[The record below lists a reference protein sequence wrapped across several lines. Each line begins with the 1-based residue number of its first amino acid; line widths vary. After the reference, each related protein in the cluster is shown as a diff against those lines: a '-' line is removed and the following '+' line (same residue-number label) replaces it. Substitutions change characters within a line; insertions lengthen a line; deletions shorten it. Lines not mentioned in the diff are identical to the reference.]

1 MGISSN
7 WKFLVIIYIIAAGFW
22 GFFLKIIL
30 NKLDWKTTMLAITSV
45 WVILILVYL
54 IFFGKE
60 INFSWNR
67 YYILAIMTA
76 IIGALYGVVLY
87 KVLSLKPASIV
98 IPMTAQYVLITAL
111 LSFIF
116 LKEPITLRG
125 VFGIV
130 FSIISIILLAGRG
143 Q

>member
-1 MGISSN
+1 MEISSN
-7 WKFLVIIYIIAAGFW
+7 WKFLVMIYIIAAGFW

-30 NKLDWKTTMLAITSV
+30 SKLDWKTTMLIIISV
-45 WVILILVYL
+45 WVTLILVYL
-54 IFFGKE
+54 IFFSKE

-67 YYILAIMTA
+67 YYILAILTA
-76 IIGALYGVVLY
+76 IIGALSGVVFY

-98 IPMTAQYVLITAL
+98 IPLTAQHILIAVL

-125 VFGIV
+125 VFGIA
-130 FSIISIILLAGRG
+130 FSIISIILLAGWG
-143 Q
+143 K

>member
-76 IIGALYGVVLY
+76 IIGALSGVVLY

>member
-1 MGISSN
+1 
-7 WKFLVIIYIIAAGFW
+7 LVIIYIIAAGFW

-76 IIGALYGVVLY
+76 IIGALSGVVLY